1 MNAPLHRE
9 MPAGALD
16 AAQALAHASAQW
28 DGDIVRQIT
37 DYIAIPAKSP
47 GFDADWAAHGHI
59 DTVLRNAA
67 AWVEAQKVEGLT
79 LEIVRLEGRTPV
91 LFFEIPAASG
101 DGRCAG
107 PPQARPAPSGGSEP
121 HAVGSVGAQ
130 LS

>member
-9 MPAGALD
+9 MPAGLLD
-16 AAQALAHASAQW
+16 AQRALSDVTARW

-47 GFDADWAAHGHI
+47 GFDKDWVAHGHI

-79 LEIVRLEGRTPV
+79 LEIIRLEGRTP
-91 LFFEIPAASG
+91 EI
-101 DGRCAG
+101 GRA
-107 PPQARPAPSGGSEP
+107 
-121 HAVGSVGAQ
+121 HV
-130 LS
+130 